1 MPLLSL
7 RFLRVCNWSFTIQFK
22 PDNDGLFEYSIVTM
36 DSYGKSPCRSR
47 LSSSIS
53 MMRLAIIEDKA
64 AMFQNIERNEKMIA
78 KSTGLSRF
86 TGDALSSSSLSITLT
101 NKKWAL
107 GPFII
112 GRSREIRT
120 HGLCVPNAA
129 RYQLRYTPP
138 TYLL

>member
-7 RFLRVCNWSFTIQFK
+7 RFLHVCNWSFTIQFK

-64 AMFQNIERNEKMIA
+64 AMFQNIERNKKMIA
-78 KSTGLSRF
+78 RKRLLTIETGY
-86 TGDALSSSSLSITLT
+86 
-101 NKKWAL
+101 
-107 GPFII
+107 
-112 GRSREIRT
+112 
-120 HGLCVPNAA
+120 H
-129 RYQLRYTPP
+129 
-138 TYLL
+138 